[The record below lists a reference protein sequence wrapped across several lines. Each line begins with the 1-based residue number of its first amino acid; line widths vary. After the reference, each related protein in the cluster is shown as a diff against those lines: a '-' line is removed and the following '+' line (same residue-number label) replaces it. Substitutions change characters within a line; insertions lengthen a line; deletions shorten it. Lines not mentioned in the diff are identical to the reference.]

1 MNQRNLTY
9 RLEQC
14 YTGVVYDAMRE
25 QGLRDCILPAA
36 ITPLLPER
44 RLAGPA
50 FTVSGKRCDLS
61 GHETLLAWTG
71 MLSVVPEDSVLV
83 IQPNDD
89 EQAYMGELS
98 AETLNFRKVRGAIID
113 GYTRD
118 AGFIIRLGFRLH
130 CRGMVPRDIVG
141 SWIPEGI
148 GAFVRIGNVDVH
160 TGDYVVADR
169 DGIVVVP
176 QARAQEITERAESF
190 LNTENNVRKAILQG
204 VDPQTA
210 YLNHGKF

>member
-36 ITPLLPER
+36 ISALLPER

-61 GHETLLAWTG
+61 EHETLLAWTG
-71 MLSVVPEDSVLV
+71 MLSAVPEDSVLV

-89 EQAYMGELS
+89 VQAYMGELS
-98 AETLNFRKVRGAIID
+98 AETLNFRKVRGVIID

-118 AGFIIRLGFRLH
+118 AAFITRLGFRMH

-141 SWIPEGI
+141 SWIPEELGTL
-148 GAFVRIGNVDVH
+148 VQIGNVTIH

-169 DGIVVVP
+169 DGVVIIP
-176 QARAQEITERAESF
+176 QDKAQAITDRAESF
-190 LNTENNVRKAILQG
+190 LTTENNVRKAILQG
-204 VDPQTA
+204 VDPKQA
-210 YLNHGKF
+210 YLDNGKF